1 MGTLTIC
8 TWRCAVNQAKIS
20 RNAIY
25 LVPSLQAN
33 FFQSF
38 FREKGGYPIP
48 GHRISHYNP
57 IQRGLK
63 SSVLGL
69 TKRKAAR
76 VIPKVGKQMG
86 AGTWSRFKVT
96 DAVWKTWPRKSTS
109 PLVNNDNV
117 GAYRRAVLQI
127 SEERKAVVVP
137 SRVGGKTEEKLVRQ
151 AVRRGWWRDGAQEN
165 ERGEWKAR
173 TESLPPLS
181 HSAVEL
187 APANPLGKLSVGQA
201 LLIPDGVTCPLAPLC

>member
-57 IQRGLK
+57 IQWGLK

-96 DAVWKTWPRKSTS
+96 GETPFEKRGQERAHLPWWTMITS
-109 PLVNNDNV
+109 ARIDVRFFR
-117 GAYRRAVLQI
+117 YRRKGKQSSFLLGL
-127 SEERKAVVVP
+127 EERRKKNWWGKP
-137 SRVGGKTEEKLVRQ
+137 FVGD
-151 AVRRGWWRDGAQEN
+151 DGATAPKKMSAEN
-165 ERGEWKAR
+165 GKREQNR
-173 TESLPPLS
+173 SHLFPIPL
-181 HSAVEL
+181 L
-187 APANPLGKLSVGQA
+187 N
-201 LLIPDGVTCPLAPLC
+201 

>member
-96 DAVWKTWPRKSTS
+96 GETPFEKRGQERAHLPWWTMTARIDVRFFR
-109 PLVNNDNV
+109 
-117 GAYRRAVLQI
+117 YR
-127 SEERKAVVVP
+127 RKAVVVP